1 MKTIIP
7 YPGGKSYM
15 ASWIVEQFPEHSCYV
30 EPFGGGASIMANK
43 PPSDVEVYN
52 DRDGD
57 LVQFFRV
64 LRKRPNELVSWLRG
78 RPYAKD
84 LHEKYGRGFYAG
96 YRPDDPIER
105 AGRFFYLRRSQYAGK
120 YRTMSGF
127 RSSKETDIAM
137 NYQNSIDD
145 LEAFAERF
153 RGVTIENR
161 DYTAVFDRFD
171 SSETLFYCDPPYM
184 DEGDA
189 LYTGGKF
196 SHGRFCDEL
205 EQLKG
210 RWIVSYTRVPNR
222 LSDYHVIERERTQ
235 HMSKGHKNAD
245 ATRTERLVMNYDPKD
260 TTMFRGNNQS
270 GLEAYSD

>member
-1 MKTIIP
+1 METVMP

-15 ASWIVEQFPEHSCYV
+15 ANWILDYFPEHRCYV
-30 EPFGGGASIMANK
+30 EPFGGGASVMANK

-64 LRKRPNELVSWLRG
+64 LRDRPDELVDWLRS

-96 YRPDDPIER
+96 YRPDDPVER

-127 RSSKETDIAM
+127 RSSKVTSPAKHF
-137 NYQNSIDD
+137 QNSVDN

-161 DYTAVFDRFD
+161 DYATVFDRFD
-171 SSETLFYCDPPYM
+171 APETLFYCDPPYM

-189 LYTGGKF
+189 LYTGDSF

-205 EQLKG
+205 KDLEG
-210 RWIVSYTRVPNR
+210 DWIVSYTRIPEP
-222 LSDYHVIERERTQ
+222 LSDYRTVERERTQ
-235 HMSKGHKNAD
+235 HMSKGQDGAEK
-245 ATRTERLVMNYDPKD
+245 TRTERLVMNFDPYTTESFSD
-260 TTMFRGNNQS
+260 TNQKAL
-270 GLEAYSD
+270 GDW